1 LKKGESHVYNNVKIT
16 FDEFNFPPEVR
27 EAMMA
32 GKDFEIGVDL
42 SAESNGKKENFKVA
56 LISKGGVRNMTSADL
71 KESNVKVTLL
81 NLQATGTVDLA
92 LSDLNNSG
100 QNVPK
105 KTKEVLTITASVKP
119 FINFVWTGVL
129 IMVLGFG
136 FSVARRLRESFR

>member
-1 LKKGESHVYNNVKIT
+1 
-16 FDEFNFPPEVR
+16 
-27 EAMMA
+27 
-32 GKDFEIGVDL
+32 
-42 SAESNGKKENFKVA
+42 
-56 LISKGGVRNMTSADL
+56 MTSADL